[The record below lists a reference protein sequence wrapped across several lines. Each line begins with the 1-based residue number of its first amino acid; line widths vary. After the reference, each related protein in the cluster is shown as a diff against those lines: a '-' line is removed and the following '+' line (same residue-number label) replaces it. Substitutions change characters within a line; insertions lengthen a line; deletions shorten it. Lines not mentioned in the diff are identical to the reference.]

1 MVRGFVIF
9 YFYITI
15 SQVVRGGVQV
25 NRDEVI
31 EEKGPLFEVN
41 YHSILLS
48 LWLKLKITK
57 REAKFTSLYDLHITF
72 TFLCYFS
79 TMKVGFDCMG
89 QVNCF
94 VRKGTGTILSSL
106 LLLNLGKC
114 LAEGE
119 VTVKIASFIKID
131 IWFELKT
138 GPLCM

>member
-1 MVRGFVIF
+1 MNKR
-9 YFYITI
+9 
-15 SQVVRGGVQV
+15 RA
-25 NRDEVI
+25 
-31 EEKGPLFEVN
+31 
-41 YHSILLS
+41 
-48 LWLKLKITK
+48 LKLKITK

-131 IWFELKT
+131 IWFELKI

>member
-1 MVRGFVIF
+1 
-9 YFYITI
+9 
-15 SQVVRGGVQV
+15 
-25 NRDEVI
+25 
-31 EEKGPLFEVN
+31 
-41 YHSILLS
+41 
-48 LWLKLKITK
+48 
-57 REAKFTSLYDLHITF
+57 
-72 TFLCYFS
+72 
-79 TMKVGFDCMG
+79 MG

>member
-1 MVRGFVIF
+1 MKAGFV
-9 YFYITI
+9 
-15 SQVVRGGVQV
+15 
-25 NRDEVI
+25 
-31 EEKGPLFEVN
+31 
-41 YHSILLS
+41 
-48 LWLKLKITK
+48 
-57 REAKFTSLYDLHITF
+57 
-72 TFLCYFS
+72 
-79 TMKVGFDCMG
+79 CMG

-131 IWFELKT
+131 IWFELKI

>member
-1 MVRGFVIF
+1 MNKR
-9 YFYITI
+9 
-15 SQVVRGGVQV
+15 RA
-25 NRDEVI
+25 
-31 EEKGPLFEVN
+31 
-41 YHSILLS
+41 
-48 LWLKLKITK
+48 LKLKITK

-94 VRKGTGTILSSL
+94 VRKGTGTILSPL
-106 LLLNLGKC
+106 PPLNLGKC